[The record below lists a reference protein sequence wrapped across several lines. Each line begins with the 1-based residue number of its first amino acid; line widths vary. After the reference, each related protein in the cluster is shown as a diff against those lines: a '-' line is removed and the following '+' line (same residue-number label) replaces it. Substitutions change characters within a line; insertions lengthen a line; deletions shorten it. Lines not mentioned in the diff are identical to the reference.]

1 MRAVLEGGRLQ
12 RQEGAGPGGGVGKL
26 PALEL
31 ELGLPP
37 TWRLEVAATAQ
48 D

>member
-1 MRAVLEGGRLQ
+1 MRAVLEGGRFQ
-12 RQEGAGPGGGVGKL
+12 RQEGARPGSGAGKL

-37 TWRLEVAATAQ
+37 TWRLEAAVTAQ